1 MFDRIRKVGV
11 AATFGCGPGTAC
23 ASAPAGPAGVAGIA
37 TPRGLRSLTLEQS
50 GTWQATQQPSHL
62 REPEAAAP
70 EENEARADRR

>member
-11 AATFGCGPGTAC
+11 AATFGCGLGTAC
-23 ASAPAGPAGVAGIA
+23 ASVPAAPADVLGIP
-37 TPRGLRSLTLEQS
+37 TPKRLRSLTLEQP
-50 GTWQATQQPSHL
+50 GDWEATQQPSYL